1 MSILQ
6 NIVLIDTDE
15 ESSSNSPGGRSI
27 AEVKKTFS
35 SQGDKPIAETIVFS
49 LLQKQ
54 CHPELE
60 NHLTP
65 NICIDQNN
73 FRIFMYDADGDFL
86 ISTALIPLFSERT
99 LSPLAIIC
107 LWMVLHY
114 RIFCSKLLMGERLQA
129 KFRELVGDKW
139 EIYANQLK
147 FHVSPFPSHFEA
159 NLPEKDY
166 LIHFNSNDKE

>member
-1 MSILQ
+1 MQ

-15 ESSSNSPGGRSI
+15 ESSSNSPGGRSL

-86 ISTALIPLFSERT
+86 ISTALIPLFSERS

-114 RIFCSKLLMGERLQA
+114 RIFCSKLHMGERLQA
-129 KFRELVGDKW
+129 RVSWRQMGNLCQPI
-139 EIYANQLK
+139 EIPCIT
-147 FHVSPFPSHFEA
+147 FSFTF
-159 NLPEKDY
+159 
-166 LIHFNSNDKE
+166 